1 MNTTAADDA
10 RRHQIEA
17 GETALGIEFGS
28 TRIKAVLIGADH
40 TPLASGGHSWEN
52 QLVDSR
58 WSYDLGAVW
67 EGLQD
72 AYASLVEDVE
82 DRYGVRPTTFG
93 SIGISA
99 MMHGYLASD
108 AGGELL
114 VPFRTWRNTS
124 TGPASEALTD
134 LFQVNVPQRW
144 SIAHLYQAVLDGE
157 PHVPHIASLTTLSGL
172 VHERLTGRHVLGV
185 GDASGM
191 FPIDSSTADYDDARI
206 EQFDA
211 LVGDRHLPWTLRDL
225 LPMVLT
231 AGEDAGALTPAGAAL
246 LDPTGALRPGI
257 PLCPPEGDA
266 GTGMVATNAV
276 APRTGNVSAGTSI
289 FAMVVLEE
297 ALKQV
302 HVELD
307 PVTTP
312 DGSPVAMVHS
322 NNGASE
328 IDDWVGLFV
337 TFARLAGL
345 EITTPQVYDL
355 LYLHAMEGA
364 PDGGGLLAYNFL
376 SGEPI
381 VGLEEG
387 RPLFTHTPE
396 AEFTLANAMRTQL
409 MTIFASLRIGMD
421 ILLEEGVGL
430 DRLFAH
436 GGIFKTPGVA
446 QQVLADALGTPVA
459 VGATAGE
466 GGAWGIA
473 VLARY
478 LVAKDPGQSLPDY
491 LDTRVFADA
500 DISVLAPSE
509 DGRTGFDTFM
519 ARYRRGLPIALA
531 ATRNS

>member
-1 MNTTAADDA
+1 MSTTAADDA
-10 RRHQIEA
+10 RRTEIET
-17 GETALGIEFGS
+17 GQTSLGIEFGS

-40 TPLASGGHSWEN
+40 TPLASGGHAWEN
-52 QLVDSR
+52 QLVEGR
-58 WSYDLGAVW
+58 WSYALEDVW
-67 EGLQD
+67 SGLQD
-72 AYASLVEDVE
+72 AYASLVADVE
-82 DRYGVRPTTFG
+82 ARHGVRPTTFG

-99 MMHGYLASD
+99 MMHGYLACD
-108 AGGELL
+108 TRGELL

-124 TGPASEALTD
+124 TGPASQALTD
-134 LFQVNVPQRW
+134 LFLINIPQRW
-144 SIAHLYQAVLDGE
+144 SIAHLYQALLDEE
-157 PHVPHIASLTTLSGL
+157 PHVGDIASLTTLAGL
-172 VHERLTGRHVLGV
+172 VHEKLTGRHVLGI

-191 FPIDSSTADYDDARI
+191 FPIDSAAHDFDATRI
-206 EQFDA
+206 AQFDV
-211 LVGDRHLPWTLRDL
+211 LVAERHLPWTLRDL
-225 LPMVLT
+225 LPEVLC
-231 AGEDAGALTPAGAAL
+231 AGEDAGVLTPAGAAL

-266 GTGMVATNAV
+266 GTGMVATDAV

-289 FAMVVLEE
+289 FAMVVLET
-297 ALKQV
+297 ALSRV
-302 HVELD
+302 HLELD

-337 TFARLAGL
+337 TFARLAGI
-345 EITTPQVYDL
+345 EITTPRIYDL
-355 LYLHAMEGA
+355 LYDHAMEGA

-421 ILLEEGVGL
+421 ILLDEGVHL

-478 LVAKDPGQSLPDY
+478 LVAGHSGQSLPDY
-491 LDTRVFADA
+491 LDTEVFAGA
-500 DISVLAPSE
+500 DVSVLAPT
-509 DGRTGFDTFM
+509 DAGRSGFDTFM
-519 ARYRRGLPIALA
+519 ERYRRGLPIAEA
-531 ATRNS
+531 ATLNS